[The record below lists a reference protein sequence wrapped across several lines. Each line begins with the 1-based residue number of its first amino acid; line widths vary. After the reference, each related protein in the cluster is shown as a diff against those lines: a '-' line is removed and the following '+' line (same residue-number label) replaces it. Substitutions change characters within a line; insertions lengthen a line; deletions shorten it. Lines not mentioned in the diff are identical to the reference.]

1 MVLPD
6 PTTEPT
12 MSVDRASEIL
22 GIGRRCAYVECHKW
36 LDSGGV
42 VGVPALQFGRAI
54 RVPTAAL
61 LTMIGADVQPPPN
74 INGCEVTEKR
84 GDSGAGADLI
94 KRVTL
99 RLEVVGAETEQRR
112 EDE

>member
-36 LDSGGV
+36 LESGGV
-42 VGVPALQFGRAI
+42 AGIPALRFGRAI
-54 RVPTAAL
+54 RVPTAPL
-61 LTMIGADVQPPPN
+61 LAMIGVDFGQASDPECPVITNDLADTKAITSFIGSMDPSLEIV
-74 INGCEVTEKR
+74 ESEKTR
-84 GDSGAGADLI
+84 RRAD
-94 KRVTL
+94 
-99 RLEVVGAETEQRR
+99 E
-112 EDE
+112 